1 MKVNL
6 DLLTE
11 EVFKR
16 VPGWWPRAYIS
27 LLLFKYFGEG
37 GYVVPAYSLRK
48 KAQEV
53 GLGKTTLYKCLNTL
67 IKEGLIKKED
77 SLYILTEDGYQVL
90 TILNDFENELK
101 NIYSFFIMPLIPCKV
116 DILNILDKIKEE
128 TITKLKNLKEIIK
141 GKGIECSF
149 IDHAITYVEAYAE
162 TTKSLITE
170 IVVEVIKNMIK
181 LVETLLS

>member
-1 MKVNL
+1 MKVGLN
-6 DLLTE
+6 LLTE
-11 EVFKR
+11 EAFKR

-27 LLLFKYFGEG
+27 LLLFMYFRES

-53 GLGKTTLYKCLNTL
+53 GLGKTTLYKGLDTL
-67 IKEGLIKKED
+67 IKEGLIKKKD

-101 NIYSFFIMPLIPCKV
+101 NNIDKV
-116 DILNILDKIKEE
+116 GVLDKIKEE

-149 IDHAITYVEAYAE
+149 IDHTITYVEAYIKTIKSYIAE
-162 TTKSLITE
+162 IVLEIIKSLVTE
-170 IVVEVIKNMIK
+170 ILQTE
-181 LVETLLS
+181 